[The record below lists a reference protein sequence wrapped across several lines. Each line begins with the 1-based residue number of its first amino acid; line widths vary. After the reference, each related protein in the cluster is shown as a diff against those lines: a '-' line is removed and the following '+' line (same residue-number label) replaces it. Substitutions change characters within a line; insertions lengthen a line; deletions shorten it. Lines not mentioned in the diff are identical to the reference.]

1 MGEAAVATG
10 VPDACGVSVGG
21 GTLFATPQIIHE
33 RGSDGAIVLRSARG
47 VAAVP
52 RSIGVL
58 LERWAVAQ
66 PERVFLAERT
76 ASGAWRHLTYEAA
89 ARAANAVGQSLL
101 DRGLGPER
109 PLMILAENGIDHGI
123 AMLGAMHV
131 GVPVV
136 PVSTAYARL
145 SQDYGKLRYI
155 FGLVEPGLIYVDE
168 AERYAKAL
176 EAIGATGVEIVA
188 SRGTLPTARTT
199 PFASLTELRPTPAV
213 DAAFAR
219 VGPDTVAKIL
229 FTSGSTGQPKG
240 VINTQGMMCANQES
254 AAAAWTFL
262 SDHPPVIVDWLPW
275 NHTFGGNHNFN
286 MMLRHGGSLY
296 IDEGKPVPAL
306 IGRTVANLREISPTV
321 YFNVPRG
328 FAALTDHLEKD
339 EALRQKFFARLD
351 LLFYAAAALPQ
362 SLWDRLER
370 LGLEARGRK
379 VPFIS
384 SWGLTET
391 APAVTMV
398 HYAIDKPGNI
408 GVPGPG
414 MAVKLAPVGDKLEI
428 RVKGPNVTPGYFK
441 APELTAAAFDAEGW
455 LKTGDAVRLAQP
467 DNPAAGLLF
476 DGRTAENFKLSSGTW
491 VNVGTLRTIV
501 IAAGAP
507 VIEDA
512 VITGHDRDE
521 IGLLIFPSLAGMRG
535 LCPGVGAE
543 AGLAALIAEPAVR
556 RALVDGLTRHNA
568 IAQGSSMR
576 IARSLLLTEPPSIDA
591 NEITDKGYLN
601 QRAVLA
607 KRAALVERLH
617 VEPAGPEVIVVG

>member
-1 MGEAAVATG
+1 
-10 VPDACGVSVGG
+10 
-21 GTLFATPQIIHE
+21 
-33 RGSDGAIVLRSARG
+33 
-47 VAAVP
+47 
-52 RSIGVL
+52 
-58 LERWAVAQ
+58 
-66 PERVFLAERT
+66 
-76 ASGAWRHLTYEAA
+76 
-89 ARAANAVGQSLL
+89 
-101 DRGLGPER
+101 
-109 PLMILAENGIDHGI
+109 MILAENGIDHGLM
-123 AMLGAMHV
+123 MLGAMHV

-176 EAIGATGVEIVA
+176 EAIGATRVEIVA
-188 SRGTLPTARTT
+188 SRGSLGATRVT
-199 PFASLTELRPTPAV
+199 PFAALTELRPTPAV

-262 SDHPPVIVDWLPW
+262 ADHPPVIVDWLPW

-328 FAALTDHLEKD
+328 YAALADHLEKD
-339 EALRQKFFARLD
+339 EALRDKFFARLD

-362 SLWDRLER
+362 SLWDRLEA
-370 LGLEARGRK
+370 LGLKARGRK

-398 HYAIDKPGNI
+398 HYAIDRPGNI

-441 APELTAAAFDAEGW
+441 APDLTAAAFDEEGW
-455 LKTGDAVRLAQP
+455 LKTGDAVRLAEP

-501 IAAGAP
+501 
-507 VIEDA
+507 
-512 VITGHDRDE
+512 DR
-521 IGLLIFPSLAGMRG
+521 R
-535 LCPGVGAE
+535 
-543 AGLAALIAEPAVR
+543 R
-556 RALVDGLTRHNA
+556 RAGDRGRRRH
-568 IAQGSSMR
+568 R
-576 IARSLLLTEPPSIDA
+576 PRPRRD
-591 NEITDKGYLN
+591 
-601 QRAVLA
+601 
-607 KRAALVERLH
+607 RAADLP
-617 VEPAGPEVIVVG
+617 EPRRACAACARTRAPTPGSKR